1 MYCVLQLESGEQRYL
16 YMPVLPLVPEG
27 ELIIKVT
34 AFSILD
40 IDTEER
46 VLATRVSDC
55 NLCAIILIVWESVW
69 QKIPKNESFS
79 NLLSLYFSM
88 MACSMM
94 TTLHIWWIWLTRD
107 PSSFRILTVLFQNN
121 S

>member
-27 ELIIKVT
+27 ELVIKVT

-46 VLATRVSDC
+46 VLATRVSDN
-55 NLCAIILIVWESVW
+55 NLCVITLIVLEWAWRQFPKKGVFATFYLYISV
-69 QKIPKNESFS
+69 
-79 NLLSLYFSM
+79 
-88 MACSMM
+88 
-94 TTLHIWWIWLTRD
+94 
-107 PSSFRILTVLFQNN
+107 
-121 S
+121 

>member
-46 VLATRVSDC
+46 VLATRVSNC
-55 NLCAIILIVWESVW
+55 NLCVITLIVWKSAW
-69 QKIPKNESFS
+69 QKNFQTFY
-79 NLLSLYFSM
+79 LYIS
-88 MACSMM
+88 
-94 TTLHIWWIWLTRD
+94 
-107 PSSFRILTVLFQNN
+107 V
-121 S
+121 